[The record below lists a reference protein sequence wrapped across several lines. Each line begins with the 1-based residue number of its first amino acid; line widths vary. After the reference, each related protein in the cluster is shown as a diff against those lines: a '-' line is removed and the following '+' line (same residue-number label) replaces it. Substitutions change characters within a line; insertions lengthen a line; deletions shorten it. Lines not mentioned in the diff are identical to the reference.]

1 MTPLFFVVIVVFMC
15 AIFLM
20 LVVAASLLA
29 ALVFRFAPTLQG
41 SLLALTASD
50 TIRMLRRM
58 PTYPAWWYRRG
69 MIKPPN
75 PILVMLALNPLKRPE
90 YLYIFDPLHR
100 PLFTPNRDEA
110 MKIDF
115 SDRFLLERIVRRVE
129 DNRLDVFV
137 VLAEGGRAIVP
148 KLVGPPPHLRPRFG
162 PGVVPQLAT
171 LRPGIAVANVPL
183 RRSVPTGS
191 GR

>member
-1 MTPLFFVVIVVFMC
+1 
-15 AIFLM
+15 
-20 LVVAASLLA
+20 
-29 ALVFRFAPTLQG
+29 
-41 SLLALTASD
+41 
-50 TIRMLRRM
+50 
-58 PTYPAWWYRRG
+58 